1 MNIYF
6 IESSD
11 DEGITW
17 HKISYEA
24 GYSGKYY
31 SLDEVIR
38 KAKGMFAPSDKVL
51 LRIVTFTQSNILI
64 LERNEQ

>member
-11 DEGITW
+11 DNGKTW
-17 HKISYEA
+17 YKISYEE
-24 GYSGKYY
+24 GYPEKYY

-38 KAKGMFAPSDKVL
+38 KAKCMYLFDDQL
-51 LRIVTFTQSNILI
+51 IRIVTFTQSNILV
-64 LERNEQ
+64 LEKINHD